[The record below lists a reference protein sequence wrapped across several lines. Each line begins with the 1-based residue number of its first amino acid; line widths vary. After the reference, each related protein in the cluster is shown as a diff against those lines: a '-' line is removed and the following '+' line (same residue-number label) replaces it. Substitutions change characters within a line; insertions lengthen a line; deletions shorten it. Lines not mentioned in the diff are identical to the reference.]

1 MLKHL
6 ARLFGSQPPQD
17 SPAPQ
22 PNSVAALPAADIE
35 LIVPMIKA
43 MGGSTPQERMPEMQ
57 LSFEQSPASLAF
69 AADMIVMYAIDRP
82 DHLEY
87 LSNEVASATGFSA
100 EGLHEAAVRNLPSRL
115 GQVQLHDCGEGVF
128 GLSAGGTFEAS
139 LLLLDALWQQLA
151 EHLPGEPLAA
161 VPSRDLLFVVG
172 SARPNANEL
181 IASRARIE
189 LAEKR
194 YAISQS
200 VLVRRGG
207 RWLAHAN

>member
-6 ARLFGSQPPQD
+6 ARLFGSQQPQD
-17 SPAPQ
+17 SPETP
-22 PNSVAALPAADIE
+22 PDSTAALPVADIE

-43 MGGSTPQERMPEMQ
+43 VSDSAPKDRVTEIH
-57 LSFEQSPASLAF
+57 LSFEQSPASLPF

-87 LSNEVASATGFSA
+87 LSNEVAAATGFTA
-100 EGLHEAAVRNLPSRL
+100 EKLHDAAVKNLPSRL
-115 GQVQLHDCGEGVF
+115 GKVQLHDCGEGVF

-139 LLLLDALWQQLA
+139 LLLLDDLWHQLA
-151 EHLPGEPLAA
+151 ERLPGEPLAA

-172 SARPNANEL
+172 SARPNANDL

-207 RWLAHAN
+207 KWLAHAN